1 MKALR
6 AAVMALTLSLV
17 PSLAIADEAPA
28 STAALAAPS
37 AEAPVAPEPAP
48 APAGVG
54 TPLAPRPSKPLT
66 LASTNEGTPFGYK
79 LIAGIGVI
87 AAAGLW
93 LRKKR
98 GTRSTAP
105 ASRVDVLARTS
116 VGVRSELLVV
126 EVEGT
131 RLLVGMTPSAIQTLA
146 VLDGEAEA
154 STEASEAPATV
165 EAPERERRSVVP
177 APERPVRDVAD
188 RARALLGA
196 MRAPHRPAVAAPKR
210 TAVSGTGPKIPRVAG
225 QAKGLLLA
233 LDKPDDARA
242 EPRTAPDRPV
252 RLGDW

>member
-6 AAVMALTLSLV
+6 AGVMALTLAFV
-17 PSLAIADEAPA
+17 PTVAVAEEAPA
-28 STAALAAPS
+28 PPAAP
-37 AEAPVAPEPAP
+37 AVAAPVAPEPSP
-48 APAGVG
+48 APAVAA
-54 TPLAPRPSKPLT
+54 TPLATRPSKPLT
-66 LASTNEGTPFGYK
+66 LASTNEGTPLGYK

-87 AAAGLW
+87 AAAALW

-98 GTRSTAP
+98 GTRTVGP

-146 VLDGEAEA
+146 VLDGAPEASAEA
-154 STEASEAPATV
+154 SEEPASV
-165 EAPERERRSVVP
+165 EAPERERRPVEPS
-177 APERPVRDVAD
+177 PERPVRQVAD
-188 RARALLGA
+188 RARALLGG
-196 MRAPHRPAVAAPKR
+196 MRSPHRPAAAAPKR
-210 TAVSGTGPKIPRVAG
+210 AAAAVKGPKIPRVAG

-233 LDKPDDARA
+233 LDQPDDARTD
-242 EPRTAPDRPV
+242 PRTAPERPV